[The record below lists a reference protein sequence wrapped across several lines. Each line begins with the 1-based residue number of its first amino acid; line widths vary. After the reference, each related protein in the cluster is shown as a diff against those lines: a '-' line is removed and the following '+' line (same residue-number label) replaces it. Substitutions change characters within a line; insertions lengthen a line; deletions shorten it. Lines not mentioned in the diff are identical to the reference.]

1 MLWETFSVDDLT
13 IGDKEKD
20 DIIRNFVKGEK
31 TDIQMDFFNTTNTLQ
46 YFSSGQYARF
56 DFFAK
61 LYWIVKGY
69 ANNKELIKSLGD
81 SGRVY
86 ENETI
91 VENDSAIL
99 FIDEGDLYYHPEWQR
114 LYISDLCKIIEE
126 AVPKLSLPQ
135 TLRLFSPIFLKII
148 LSSCRRKGKARNP
161 TNKPSD
167 KISIHC

>member
-1 MLWETFSVDDLT
+1 M
-13 IGDKEKD
+13 
-20 DIIRNFVKGEK
+20 
-31 TDIQMDFFNTTNTLQ
+31 
-46 YFSSGQYARF
+46 
-56 DFFAK
+56 
-61 LYWIVKGY
+61 KGY

-81 SGRVY
+81 SGRAY

-126 AVPKLSLPQ
+126 AVPCNLQIIIATNSPFILSD
-135 TLRLFSPIFLKII
+135 ILKII